1 MTTTT
6 SMKSNSQDSSK
17 NFGDDPMR
25 PRLILFVLFAL
36 CLSAPVSTSQVF
48 AADAAPKTKIRIATA
63 SPSLSY
69 LPIYIAVKKG
79 FFARRGFDVEM
90 IQMNASLTAPALLNR
105 SVDYT
110 TIPSTIA
117 TAAARG
123 APAKVIFFASVKLQH
138 MLLSRP
144 EIATVQDLAGKRIA
158 AAGFGNL
165 TSYQIQF
172 LIERYR
178 LGPKTTIVSA
188 PSSMDRL
195 IAIQKGI
202 AEAGIISAPQDLK
215 GEELGLKRLL
225 NMGTI
230 LQIPQAGLATTEE
243 KIKNRR
249 SEVLE
254 VLKASIEGL
263 EYTAAEREDSSDIIG
278 KWMAL
283 TPAQAARAYESVKDT
298 YSKNGIP
305 TDEQSK
311 AYIAMLAS
319 TAGVNA
325 EAAATTIFD
334 FSLAAVAAKELAAK
348 K

>member
-1 MTTTT
+1 MHAGNWFQRQSARSSCMIFLAVAVFCVSLT
-6 SMKSNSQDSSK
+6 SATAQS
-17 NFGDDPMR
+17 R
-25 PRLILFVLFAL
+25 
-36 CLSAPVSTSQVF
+36 
-48 AADAAPKTKIRIATA
+48 TKIRIATA

-69 LPIYIAVKKG
+69 LPIYTAVKKG
-79 FFARRGFDVEM
+79 FFAKRGFDVEM
-90 IQMNASLTAPALLNR
+90 IQMSASLTAPALLNR

-123 APAKVIFFASVKLQH
+123 APARVIFFASVKLQH
-138 MLLSRP
+138 MLVSRP
-144 EIATVQDLAGKRIA
+144 EISTVQDLAGKRIA

-195 IAIQKGI
+195 IAIQRGN
-202 AEAGIISAPQDLK
+202 ADAGIIAAPQDLK

-230 LQIPQAGLATTEE
+230 LQIPQAGLAATEE

-298 YSKNGIP
+298 YSKHGIP
-305 TDEQSK
+305 TEEQSK
-311 AYIAMLAS
+311 AYIGMLAA
-319 TAGVNA
+319 TAGVSA

-334 FSLAAVAAKELAAK
+334 FSLAAAAAKELAAK

>member
-1 MTTTT
+1 M
-6 SMKSNSQDSSK
+6 S
-17 NFGDDPMR
+17 P
-25 PRLILFVLFAL
+25 P
-36 CLSAPVSTSQVF
+36 
-48 AADAAPKTKIRIATA
+48 AAANAQTKTKIRIATA

-79 FFARRGFDVEM
+79 FFAKRGFDVEM

-202 AEAGIISAPQDLK
+202 AEAGIIAAPQDLK

-230 LQIPQAGLATTEE
+230 LQIPQAGLATTDE
-243 KIKNRR
+243 KIKTRR
-249 SEVLE
+249 TEVLE

-263 EYTAAEREDSSDIIG
+263 EYTAGEREDSTDIIG

-283 TPAQAARAYESVKDT
+283 NPTQAARAYESVKDT
-298 YSKNGIP
+298 YSKHGIP

-311 AYIAMLAS
+311 AYIAMLVA
-319 TAGVNA
+319 TAGVSA
-325 EAAATTIFD
+325 EAAAATIFD
-334 FSLAAVAAKELAAK
+334 FSLAAAAAKELAVK